1 MHARIA
7 TVFTRATRVASAAM
21 LFALPVTTVSRTASD
36 TNVRLYALDCGWAE
50 FKDFGLGSDT
60 GDYDGRPAE
69 LADPCFL
76 IKHPKGWLLWDAGL
90 PATLPLSVSGGVAPQ
105 DMMARLGFRTWTVR
119 PLVDQLADLGLKP
132 QDIDYLAFS
141 HMHFDHVGNANL
153 FTRATWILNR
163 DELAWAL
170 ADPPHGNMVP
180 ELFSAYRSA
189 NKKLIDGD
197 LDVFGDGTVRILKAP
212 GHTPGSS
219 ALLVTLAQA
228 GPLLLSGDLY
238 VTLEGR
244 LHRHVPAGNADRAA
258 TLASMDRIETIVRLQ
273 HARVVVQHA
282 PEDFAR
288 LPRAPHYLE

>member
-1 MHARIA
+1 MHARIV
-7 TVFTRATRVASAAM
+7 TMLTRAARVAGAAM
-21 LFALPVTTVSRTASD
+21 MFALPVTTVSRTRSD
-36 TNVRLYALDCGWAE
+36 TTVRLYTLDCGHAE

-90 PATLPLSVSGGVAPQ
+90 PAALPRSVSGGVAPQ
-105 DMMARLGFRTWTVR
+105 DMLAKLGFRTWIAR
-119 PLVDQLADLGLKP
+119 PLVDQLADLGLEP
-132 QDIDYLAFS
+132 RDIDYVAFS

-170 ADPPHGNMVP
+170 ADPPHVSMVP
-180 ELFSAYRSA
+180 ELFSEYTHA
-189 NKKLIDGD
+189 NTKLIDGD
-197 LDVFGDGTVRILKAP
+197 FDVFGDGTVRILKTP

-219 ALLVTLAQA
+219 ALLVKLAEA
-228 GPLLLSGDLY
+228 GPVLLSGDLY
-238 VTLEGR
+238 VTVEGR
-244 LHRHVPAGNADRAA
+244 LHRHVPGGNADRAA
-258 TLASMDRIETIVRLQ
+258 TLASMDRIEAIARMQ

-288 LPRAPHYLE
+288 LPKAPRYLE